1 MGDAENEIGPQ
12 ASSRGERK
20 RKMEQYNVNLKQ
32 LGYGVGLIINGAL
45 EVLKALTDEA
55 GNLALAP
62 DGGHKIVPTAEGA
75 PVPVA
80 EELEEAPPK
89 EPEAVPK
96 ETEINL
102 IDVRTALAR
111 LSKKG
116 LTKEVKELLFKH
128 GGTKLS
134 DIDPA
139 NYAALLAE
147 AKELDPDA

>member
-1 MGDAENEIGPQ
+1 
-12 ASSRGERK
+12 
-20 RKMEQYNVNLKQ
+20 MEQYNVNLKQ

-62 DGGHKIVPTAEGA
+62 DGEQKIAPTAEGA

-80 EELEEAPPK
+80 EELEATPTEEAAPAPE
-89 EPEAVPK
+89 EPL
-96 ETEINL
+96 TEINL